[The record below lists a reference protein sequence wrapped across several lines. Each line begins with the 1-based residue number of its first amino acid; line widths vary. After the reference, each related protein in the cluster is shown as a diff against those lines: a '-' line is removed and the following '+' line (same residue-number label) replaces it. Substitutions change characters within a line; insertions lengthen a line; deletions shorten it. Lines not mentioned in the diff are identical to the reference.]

1 MCPACASVGMLAI
14 AGVVSTAGLTGLLV
28 KLRAGCGSRG
38 KHNIKPREMSS

>member
-28 KLRAGCGSRG
+28 KLRAVGGSRG
-38 KHNIKPREMSS
+38 KHNVNPREMSS

>member
-28 KLRAGCGSRG
+28 KLRAGCGGRG
-38 KHNIKPREMSS
+38 KPNINPRETSS